1 VTRRALFVLLAA
13 SLSLAR
19 PVAAAQKPAAPVV
32 VLGVPAEV
40 RDVEASAV
48 EMEGAAVG
56 QVCWQ
61 LGVPSLSRGRQ
72 SQRGFLEV
80 IGDLAR

>member
-1 VTRRALFVLLAA
+1 
-13 SLSLAR
+13 
-19 PVAAAQKPAAPVV
+19 V

-61 LGVPSLSRGRQ
+61 HGAPFLSRGRQ
-72 SQRGFLEV
+72 SQRGFLDV